1 MMLSAQHREV
11 VITVLAQHLANQA
24 FYAFLDAEVS
34 SLLEPPIRQDYSKA
48 IYDLDWP
55 PNPNAA
61 ARAALELMERLSPP
75 GPQPH
80 LLPRY
85 LDRLSASG
93 FPVLAGIVAVLQDEL
108 SQPSSPGPGPAG
120 DAYDTYLVLG
130 GQPFLDRRQL
140 RPKLRQLLFEKN
152 GPSVLAVSGPK
163 RSGKTYTTAL
173 LEHLS
178 RELQEFEL
186 ISPVDISDT
195 PSPREMARSLV
206 ARMGRSTGSLPQQ
219 VEETPNSYFIRLA
232 EWVVGEALA
241 SDHRWCLVID
251 GADEGKPLTD
261 IKKFISHLAKFAQEG
276 PGHKY
281 LRLLL
286 LGYREPFPNLWKK
299 SVEREVLDSPDKI
312 GLVDV
317 EDYFMWLAE
326 SIGQQL
332 DRDRVRAASQAVID
346 VCPTS
351 DPERMTLL
359 CQAVEDETL
368 TFVRKLRG
376 DAQ

>member
-1 MMLSAQHREV
+1 MMLSSQHREV
-11 VITVLAQHLANQA
+11 VITVLAQHLANQP
-24 FYAFLDAEVS
+24 FYAFLDAEVC
-34 SLLEPPIRQDYSKA
+34 SLLEPSVQQDYSKA

-55 PNPNAA
+55 TSPNAA
-61 ARAALELMERLSPP
+61 ARAALELMERQSPP
-75 GPQPH
+75 GPQPN
-80 LLPRY
+80 LLPHY
-85 LDRLSASG
+85 LDRLSAGS
-93 FPVLAGIVAVLQDEL
+93 FPVLAGIVADLQDEL
-108 SQPSSPGPGPAG
+108 SQPAAPGPGPAG

-152 GPSVLAVSGPK
+152 GPSVLAVSGPR

-186 ISPVDISDT
+186 ISPVDIGET
-195 PSPREMARSLV
+195 PSPREIARSLV
-206 ARMGRSTGSLPQQ
+206 ARMGRSTESLPDLAA
-219 VEETPNSYFIRLA
+219 ESPNSYLIRLA
-232 EWVVGEALA
+232 EWVVREAVA
-241 SDHRWCLVID
+241 SNHRWCLVID
-251 GADEGKPLTD
+251 GIDENTLLTD
-261 IKKFISHLAKFAQEG
+261 IKKFINHLAKFAQEG

-286 LGYREPFPNLWKK
+286 LGYREPFPNLWTK
-299 SVEREVLDSPDKI
+299 SVDRDDLEPPDKI

-317 EDYFMWLAE
+317 EDYFLWLAE

-332 DRDRVRAASQAVID
+332 DRDQVRFPSQAVID
-346 VCPTS
+346 QCPPA
-351 DPERMTLL
+351 DPERMTKL
-359 CQAVEDETL
+359 CQAVEDQTL
-368 TFVRKLRG
+368 TFVRRLRG